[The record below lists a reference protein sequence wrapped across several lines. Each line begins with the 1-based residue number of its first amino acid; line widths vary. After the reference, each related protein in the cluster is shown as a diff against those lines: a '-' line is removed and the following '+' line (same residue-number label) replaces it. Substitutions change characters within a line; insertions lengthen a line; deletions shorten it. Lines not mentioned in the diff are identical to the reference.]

1 MYPRHPFMQ
10 VGGSHHLSVA
20 RMRSETCSRYSLAY
34 TTTGSDSLSS
44 TG

>member
-20 RMRSETCSRYSLAY
+20 RMRKCTVSLLQTCKVKQ
-34 TTTGSDSLSS
+34 
-44 TG
+44 